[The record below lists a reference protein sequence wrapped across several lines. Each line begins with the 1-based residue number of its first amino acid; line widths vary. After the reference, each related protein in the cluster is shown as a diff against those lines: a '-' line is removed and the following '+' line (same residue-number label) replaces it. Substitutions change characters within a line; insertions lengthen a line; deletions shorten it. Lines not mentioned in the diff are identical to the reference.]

1 MTVASDPIPRLSAPL
16 GGLRLCVA
24 EVRAYPGRVV
34 GVAAACALTAT
45 GVGACLVLLEAVRRP
60 SYPEGS
66 AAAVAARD
74 AQNLLGLLLTLLL
87 TSAVLVTGST
97 VALWTNQ
104 RLGQFAV
111 LRALGVTAGR
121 LRALVVAD
129 VALVAFVPAAVASAA
144 GLAPA
149 AGLGRRLLVERELFP
164 AAVGMP
170 PAGLTWAIAAG
181 ACAGTCA
188 VAVLAALASVLAAG
202 RVQPIDLLKDQS
214 SALAPARRNRGRL
227 VAGLGMTVLMCGPFL
242 VLSVVGD
249 VPGVLRGVL
258 VLALAL
264 TVIPTLAVLAPWIVP
279 VLTGPCCVLLR
290 LLDRRAGRIAAA
302 GLRAA
307 PARTAAIAV
316 PVLLA
321 VGIAVC
327 LLGSGST
334 MGAAVQRQAEQALR
348 ADGVVT
354 AEPDHRLSAGPP
366 ALPGGT
372 ATALVATEV
381 TAPPSFYDSKPRP
394 TRAWG
399 VDGPALRTFLD
410 LGEQQGR
417 LDDLADDTFAAGTTQ
432 AQAHGWQLGQSVTFT
447 LADGQEAQLRLAAV
461 YQRDLAFPSFV
472 LPSALALAHTPAP
485 HADQVLLRGDPS
497 TWRSQPGQR
506 LASRTDYLADLQPR
520 SVQDD
525 LASRLIVAVV
535 AGYALLAV
543 ANTCALAQRDRRSQR
558 AHLRA
563 LGLGRGQLLRCVVYE
578 VLAAALVGVVLAV
591 VTAGVCLVP
600 LARAVGQGLLPA
612 VDVPWTVGVLLGV
625 LVATAVPAA
634 LAARP
639 LRGIRRQFAA
649 GSA

>member
-1 MTVASDPIPRLSAPL
+1 MTVASDPSPRLGGPL

-214 SALAPARRNRGRL
+214 LALAPGRRNRGRL

-249 VPGVLRGVL
+249 VPGVLRGIL
-258 VLALAL
+258 VMALAL

-334 MGAAVQRQAEQALR
+334 MGAAVQRQTEQALR

-354 AEPDHRLSAGPP
+354 AEPDHRLPVGPP
-366 ALPGGT
+366 SLPGGT

-447 LADGQEAQLRLAAV
+447 LADGQEAQLRLAAI

-485 HADQVLLRGDPS
+485 HADQVLLHGDPS
-497 TWRSQPGQR
+497 AWRTQPGER
-506 LASRTDYLADLQPR
+506 LVSRAGYLADLRPR